1 MRATVVVLSLVA
13 VLLGGCAS
21 PQTVKEVK
29 EAQGQGVARVYAAA
43 PGAVHDAVLAAAKA
57 RNLEVVEDDRAAGRM
72 VLAHGVTALSWGE
85 KIAVFLTP
93 AGPDSTR
100 VEIVSKPGMSTL
112 NYPPDWPKILHDQ
125 IAKELK
131 GKQ

>member
-1 MRATVVVLSLVA
+1 M
-13 VLLGGCAS
+13 
-21 PQTVKEVK
+21 
-29 EAQGQGVARVYAAA
+29 
-43 PGAVHDAVLAAAKA
+43 LAAAKA
-57 RNLEVVEDDRAAGRM
+57 GNLEVVEDDRAAGRM

-100 VEIVSKPGMSTL
+100 VEIVSKPVMSTL